1 MNGFVCPS
9 PIATKDTVLLGH
21 GSGGKLSAELL
32 RDVFLP
38 ALANPVLSRLEDQA
52 VIEVGGR
59 REETEMWGPKR
70 IWSKIGLAKLVRF
83 SSSSSLA
90 EPYNH
95 LLPRRRRS
103 DPLY

>member
-1 MNGFVCPS
+1 VAGA
-9 PIATKDTVLLGH
+9 ATGVRG
-21 GSGGKLSAELL
+21 A
-32 RDVFLP
+32 
-38 ALANPVLSRLEDQA
+38 AL
-52 VIEVGGR
+52 
-59 REETEMWGPKR
+59 WGPKR

>member
-1 MNGFVCPS
+1 M
-9 PIATKDTVLLGH
+9 H
-21 GSGGKLSAELL
+21 LSNHYHLMIETPEPNLVEGMKWLQNAYT
-32 RDVFLP
+32 RRF
-38 ALANPVLSRLEDQA
+38 NTRHRLWGRLFGDRYKA
-52 VIEVGGR
+52 VVVEGERV
-59 REETEMWGPKR
+59 WGPKR